1 MIIKKV
7 ISSEIEETIETKDI
21 SKFFKKNLFV
31 EIVAVS
37 EDTNN
42 IWHLVQQENGYDYKF
57 SAIGHIDKLLDI
69 GTSLVSMI
77 NDIIERGYDV
87 YLIDS
92 KEDYVEFIRREW

>member
-7 ISSEIEETIETKDI
+7 ISSKIEETVETKNI
-21 SKFFKKNLFV
+21 HKFFEDDLFV

-37 EDTNN
+37 EDTDY
-42 IWHLVQQENGYDYKF
+42 IWHLVQQEMGYDYKF
-57 SAIGHIDKLLDI
+57 SAIGHIDNVLAINNLLI
-69 GTSLVSMI
+69 KMI
-77 NDIIERGYDV
+77 NNIIERGYDV